1 MGVSAS
7 RGIAQ
12 AAAFASTEFRCLTS
26 GCCRHIWTSS
36 IHDLV
41 FSGNYHDTAL
51 IENNGVNITMEGNVL
66 VNGSVFPPKAA
77 ALMKAAGPQGSP
89 WPSLK
94 GGR

>member
-1 MGVSAS
+1 VGVSPS
-7 RGIAQ
+7 SGSAQ
-12 AAAFASTEFRCLTS
+12 QAFASSCLTD
-26 GCCRHIWTSS
+26 GLCRHIWTSS

-51 IENNGVNITMEGNVL
+51 IENNGVNITMEGNAL
-66 VNGSVFPPKAA
+66 VNGSVFPPKAV

>member
-1 MGVSAS
+1 MSPS
-7 RGIAQ
+7 SGIAAQ
-12 AAAFASTEFRCLTS
+12 AFASSCLTDGLS
-26 GCCRHIWTSS
+26 RHIWTSS

-66 VNGSVFPPKAA
+66 VNGTVFPPKAA